1 MFKFSKITVLVIAIS
16 FAPSIFTSS
25 IDELEAM
32 QEQSCARRAAER
44 VKTASLCAFGA
55 FKWALSGTFARALKV
70 HDLRSAL
77 DSVLDFVNI
86 PLKSLKVGLYEMAVP
101 WLEPFELENSRFT
114 CPITDKDACVVDEN
128 TKDHVL
134 ATYKL
139 MRDIHK
145 AFKKAGVPYFA
156 MSGTL
161 LGAVRHGGFIP
172 WDDDLDISVTEEFA
186 HAIPKVLQILEKKG
200 YKTFT
205 SKGMFPSII
214 EAFKLFNNGELNDPA
229 KVSGIFGGSFTG
241 WRIERW
247 FDRPSV
253 DGKETVP
260 FCDIFLMEK
269 ACDRYHYV
277 LGWPEFSAHQDD
289 IYPLK
294 EVKFGKYKILAPK
307 NHALFLDA
315 EYPNWPKYMQ
325 KYGHGYGNC
334 QVDLKRF
341 SAPIEKMR
349 KKDYLPAGPFIV
361 DK

>member
-1 MFKFSKITVLVIAIS
+1 MFNFSKVTVLVIAIA
-16 FAPSIFTSS
+16 FAPFTFTAS
-25 IDELEAM
+25 IDEPEAM
-32 QEQSCARRAAER
+32 QEQSCTRRAAER
-44 VKTASLCAFGA
+44 IKVASICAFGA
-55 FKWALSGTFARALKV
+55 FRWSLFGTVARALKV

-77 DSVLDFVNI
+77 DSALDFVNI

-101 WLEPFELENSRFT
+101 WLEPVALESSRFT
-114 CPITDKDACVVDEN
+114 SPITDKDACVVDEN

-156 MSGTL
+156 ISGTL
-161 LGAVRHGGFIP
+161 LGGIRHGGFIP
-172 WDDDLDISVTEEFA
+172 WDDDLDIAVTEEFS
-186 HAIPKVLQILEKKG
+186 HAMLNVLQILEKKG
-200 YKTFT
+200 YKAVTT
-205 SKGMFPSII
+205 QGIFPSVL
-214 EAFKLFNNGELNDPA
+214 EASKLLLNGELNNPS
-229 KVSGIFGGSFTG
+229 KVSGVIGVMYTG

-247 FDRPSV
+247 FDRPTV

-269 ACDRYHYV
+269 ACDRYHYA

-294 EVKFGKYKILAPK
+294 EVKFGKYKILAPQ

-349 KKDYLPAGPFIV
+349 KKDYLPAGPFSG